1 MKRHSRSVR
10 RCACVALV
18 GAATLLAGVALAD
31 EKTDCVAA
39 HEGGQVARRAG
50 HFDRAREAFA
60 KCQAD
65 ACPSVVRSRCAD
77 FARELESAQPS
88 IVVVVV
94 DEHGGPAGDARVSI
108 DGGPLA
114 PPAALA
120 VRLDPAKHTVHAEAP
135 GLLPIDK
142 TVTVPE
148 GLKNM
153 EVLVTLARP
162 VSSALPPVAVGFE
175 SGGSTATAP
184 ASDRNTAA
192 WAFAIAGG
200 VGLVG
205 AGALS
210 ATGWAI
216 HGDLKSSCGAT
227 AAGCTSGQV
236 EPLRVIWP
244 ASFVAL
250 GVGVTSAVVAT
261 VLFVTHSNSGKHPPT
276 TAWAI
281 GPGAAEIAFP

>member
-1 MKRHSRSVR
+1 
-10 RCACVALV
+10 V
-18 GAATLLAGVALAD
+18 GAATLFAGTALAD
-31 EKTDCVAA
+31 EKTDCIAA
-39 HEGGQVARRAG
+39 HENGQVARRAG

-60 KCQAD
+60 ACQAD
-65 ACPSVVRSRCAD
+65 ACPSLVRSRCAD
-77 FARELESAQPS
+77 FARELEAAQPS

-94 DEHGGPAGDARVSI
+94 DDHGGPAGDARISI
-108 DGGPLA
+108 DGGSLA

-135 GLLPIDK
+135 GFLSTDK

-162 VSSALPPVAVGFE
+162 TASAQLIAAGFE
-175 SGGSTATAP
+175 AAGPTPTTAP
-184 ASDRNTAA
+184 SSDRNTPA
-192 WAFAIAGG
+192 WGFAIAGG

-210 ATGWAI
+210 ATGWVI
-216 HGDLKSSCGAT
+216 HGNLKSSCGST
-227 AAGCTSGQV
+227 AAGCTSDQV

-250 GVGVTSAVVAT
+250 GVGVASAVVAT
-261 VLFVTHSNSGKHPPT
+261 VLFATHSNSPKHPST

-281 GPGAAEIAFP
+281 GPGAAEITFP